1 MTMPSAARVGFWSGV
16 AAFTATVGYDV
27 VQVLQMVHV
36 LRFPLDE
43 ILIFG
48 TSLCIIV
55 PFVLEMV
62 ALHHSTSDDHRF
74 WTHAALIFTT
84 AYAVFAG
91 ANYVV
96 QLATVIPA
104 KLHGTLAAV
113 SFLEQTPH
121 SLLWNFDALG
131 YISMGVALLLLIP
144 ALGNTG
150 MQRQARWWCA
160 ANFLATGFA
169 GVVYFSPV
177 FSTKLLLVGLP
188 WGVTAPLSMLVLALV
203 LRERARDEVPSH

>member
-1 MTMPSAARVGFWSGV
+1 
-16 AAFTATVGYDV
+16 
-27 VQVLQMVHV
+27 
-36 LRFPLDE
+36 
-43 ILIFG
+43 
-48 TSLCIIV
+48 
-55 PFVLEMV
+55 
-62 ALHHSTSDDHRF
+62 
-74 WTHAALIFTT
+74 
-84 AYAVFAG
+84 
-91 ANYVV
+91 
-96 QLATVIPA
+96 VIPA
-104 KLHGTLAAV
+104 KLHGTLASV

-160 ANFLATGFA
+160 ANFLATGLA